1 LINSPEW
8 YHQNMNHRDQ
18 WLFCDLTE
26 LIKDCRVDRYKSSG
40 PGGQHKNKVETAI
53 RVVHKPSGLS
63 ACGQQTRSQL
73 RNKTL
78 ALRNLRM
85 HIACSYR
92 QPQDLTKLTIPD
104 EIAEYLQPPAAS
116 APQRS
121 NKRKL
126 SLASGN
132 WYFWPVVAIVLDVFD
147 SSQGQ
152 LSTASTALGI
162 STANLAA
169 FLRSDRHLLQA
180 AQAIRTAHNH
190 TPLR

>member
-1 LINSPEW
+1 
-8 YHQNMNHRDQ
+8 MNQRDQ
-18 WLFCDLTE
+18 WLFCDLTK
-26 LIKDCRVDRYKSSG
+26 LAGDCRIDRYKSRG

-53 RVVHKPSGLS
+53 RVVHEPSGLS
-63 ACGQQTRSQL
+63 AQGQQTRSQL

-85 HIACSYR
+85 HIACSCR

-104 EIAEYLQPPAAS
+104 EIAEYLQPPSDS
-116 APQRS
+116 APQKQ

-126 SLASGN
+126 SMGSGN
-132 WYFWPVVAIVLDVFD
+132 WYFWPVAAVVLDVFD

-169 FLRSDRHLLQA
+169 FLRGDRHLLQA
-180 AQAIRTAHNH
+180 AQSIRKIHNH